1 MFIPLTNQNMKIS
14 KALLASGLILASLT
28 ACTPKTD
35 TEQTKVENTPIVI
48 SQLNPPET
56 MQTKPEKGDTIAT
69 LTTNMGEIKILLYTK
84 DVPETAKNFAELAKD
99 KKYDGT
105 IFHRVINN
113 FMIQG
118 GDFENRN
125 GTGGYTYKGEGTSL
139 KDEINPELSHF
150 RGAVSMANAGP
161 NTSGSQFFIVQNP
174 QGAKYLDGGYSLF
187 GYAYEGMEV
196 VDKIAA
202 VKKDSMDKP
211 LEDVVL
217 EKVKIEVVK

>member
-1 MFIPLTNQNMKIS
+1 MKTL
-14 KALLASGLILASLT
+14 KLFLASALILATFT
-28 ACTPKTD
+28 ACAPKTD
-35 TEQTKVENTPIVI
+35 TETETAVPLQANIPA
-48 SQLNPPET
+48 T
-56 MQTKPEKGDTIAT
+56 MQTIPEKGDTIAI

-99 KKYDGT
+99 KKYDDT

-125 GTGGYTYKGEGTSL
+125 GTGGYTYKGKGTRL
-139 KDEINPELSHF
+139 KDEINPDLSHF

-174 QGAKYLDGGYSLF
+174 QGAKFLDGGYSLF
-187 GYAYEGMEV
+187 GYAYEGMDV
-196 VDKIAA
+196 VDKIAT
-202 VKKDSMDKP
+202 VKKDQFDKP

-217 EKVKIEVVK
+217 EKVEIKTQE

>member
-1 MFIPLTNQNMKIS
+1 MKTSNFFLIPICIFSLFFSAACSSQKAIQPTILQPKIPQTMK
-14 KALLASGLILASLT
+14 T
-28 ACTPKTD
+28 T
-35 TEQTKVENTPIVI
+35 
-48 SQLNPPET
+48 
-56 MQTKPEKGDTIAT
+56 PEKGDTVAT

-84 DVPETAKNFAELAKD
+84 DVPETAKNFVELAKA

-105 IFHRVINN
+105 IFHRVISN

-125 GTGGYTYKGEGTSL
+125 GTGGYTYKGKGTHL
-139 KDEINPELSHF
+139 KDEINAGLSHV

-174 QGAKYLDGGYSLF
+174 EGATYLDGGYSLF
-187 GYAYEGMEV
+187 GYAYEGMDV

-202 VKKDSMDKP
+202 VKKNSMDKP
-211 LEDVVL
+211 LEDVTL
-217 EKVKIEVVK
+217 ETVEIEVVK